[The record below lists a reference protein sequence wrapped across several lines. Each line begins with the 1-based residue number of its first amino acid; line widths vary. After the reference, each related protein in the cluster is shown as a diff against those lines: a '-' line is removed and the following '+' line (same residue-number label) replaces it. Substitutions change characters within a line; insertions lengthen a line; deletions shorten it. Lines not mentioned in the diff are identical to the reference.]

1 MIPKHNIKSIQNT
14 GKPVKY
20 LFFWGHQP
28 SKSGEINKSCFSQW
42 WESEFTVDGI
52 TYKTAEHFMM
62 AEKARLFKNEDIRM
76 KIIESKS
83 PAAAKKLGRQVEGFD
98 QKVWEANRFE
108 IVVRGNLSK
117 FSQNKNLKEFLIKTN
132 KRVLVEASPV
142 DPIWGIGI
150 AEDHNN
156 ASNPRKWRGL
166 NLLGFALMEVRDLLK
181 ENINENN

>member
-1 MIPKHNIKSIQNT
+1 MLPKYTIKSIQNT

-28 SKSGEINKSCFSQW
+28 HKNGDITKSCFSQW
-42 WESEFTVDGI
+42 WESEFMVDGI

-62 AEKARLFKNEDIRM
+62 AEKAKLFQNQAIRT
-76 KIIESKS
+76 KIIDCKS

-98 QKVWEANRFE
+98 QEIWEANRFD
-108 IVVRGNLSK
+108 IVVKGNLSK
-117 FSQNKNLKEFLIKTN
+117 FSQNKDLKDFLVKTN

-142 DPIWGIGI
+142 DPVWGIGL

-166 NLLGFALMEVRDLLK
+166 NLLGFALMEVRDILK
-181 ENINENN
+181 E